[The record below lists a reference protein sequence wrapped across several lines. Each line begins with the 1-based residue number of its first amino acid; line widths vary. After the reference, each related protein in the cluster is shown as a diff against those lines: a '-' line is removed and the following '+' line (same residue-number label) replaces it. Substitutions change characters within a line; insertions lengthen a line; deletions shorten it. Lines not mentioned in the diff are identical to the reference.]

1 MVIVWRYQPSTTE
14 SKAAN
19 IEAQEHPEK
28 AGHNVLEKNNT
39 LVERIC
45 EATADEKKLTEEF
58 HRLEKE
64 VAETICEPCNVAR
77 LGTNVAHNRYADIGE
92 YDI

>member
-1 MVIVWRYQPSTTE
+1 MVIVWRYQPSKE

-19 IEAQEHPEK
+19 IEARELSEK

-58 HRLEKE
+58 HRLEEE